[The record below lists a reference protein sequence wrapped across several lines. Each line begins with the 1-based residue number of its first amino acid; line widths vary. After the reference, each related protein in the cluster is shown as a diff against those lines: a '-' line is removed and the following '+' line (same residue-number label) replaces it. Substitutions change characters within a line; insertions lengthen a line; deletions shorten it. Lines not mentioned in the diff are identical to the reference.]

1 VNSYGW
7 HPKRLGNKQSLK
19 FLDLAQKFMQ
29 RVSRDNERNAIV
41 ANRPKGE
48 SEEEGLKK
56 EGKCPGKEVSAAK
69 ERMDIPN
76 IVPFLQLD
84 GIILL
89 IADNSAIQN
98 KNDLI

>member
-1 VNSYGW
+1 MNSYGW
-7 HPKRLGNKQSLK
+7 HPECLGNKQSLK

-48 SEEEGLKK
+48 SVERRKG
-56 EGKCPGKEVSAAK
+56 GKCPGKEVSAAK

-84 GIILL
+84 GIILF
-89 IADNSAIQN
+89 IADDSAIQN